1 MNGTA
6 EFSECQRFR
15 YTLTRTWGIE
25 QKLCVVGLNPSTAT
39 ADVNDRTIRRC
50 MDYAKRWGHGGL
62 LMLNL
67 FAYRTAFPSEMWE
80 ARARGV
86 DIIGGERNYY
96 DALRGYIDHHC
107 CPIVLAAWGRHGG
120 ERGRAALRQLPR
132 LHYLAL
138 NSDDS
143 PKHPLY
149 LKGDLKPLKFAA

>member
-86 DIIGGERNYY
+86 DIIGVSATTMTRCGVTSSNTAARLCWQHGEGTAGNAG
-96 DALRGYIDHHC
+96 ALPC
-107 CPIVLAAWGRHGG
+107 V
-120 ERGRAALRQLPR
+120 
-132 LHYLAL
+132 
-138 NSDDS
+138 NS
-143 PKHPLY
+143 PACIIWP
-149 LKGDLKPLKFAA
+149 